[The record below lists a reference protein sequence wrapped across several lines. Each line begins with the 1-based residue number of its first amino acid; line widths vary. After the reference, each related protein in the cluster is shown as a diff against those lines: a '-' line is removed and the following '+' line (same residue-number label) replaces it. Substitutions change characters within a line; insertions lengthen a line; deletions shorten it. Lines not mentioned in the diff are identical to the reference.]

1 MYPYSEFLQEKV
13 YEMNNLTTTG
23 KFGEDYRITKLGKIF
38 RKYWL
43 DELPQLLDW
52 LRGTIKLVGIRAM
65 SQHYFS
71 LYSKEYQ
78 DLYIEVKP
86 GIISPI
92 FDDKTDS
99 FKDIQ
104 RIEKEYLVS
113 YLKSPIK
120 TDFKYFFL
128 TLNHILKGV
137 RSK

>member
-1 MYPYSEFLQEKV
+1 M
-13 YEMNNLTTTG
+13 
-23 KFGEDYRITKLGKIF
+23 
-38 RKYWL
+38 
-43 DELPQLLDW
+43 PQLLDW